1 MIIETGEQKLKEERV
16 DIENG
21 LMEQIREF
29 SKQIEE
35 TSSAVK

>member
-16 DIENG
+16 EIENG

-29 SKQIEE
+29 AK
-35 TSSAVK
+35 